1 MTREDISSGRG
12 DHANAGPLAGVR
24 VLDLSRL
31 VAGNMLTVT
40 LADFGADVV
49 KIERPGRGDDL
60 RCWTAGGV
68 ENWWLAYGRN
78 KRSVC
83 LDLKMPTDLAAFKA
97 LTTHADV
104 FVENFV
110 PGKLEEMGLSPT
122 TLLEINPRLI
132 IVRVSGWGQTGPFA
146 HKPGFGTLVEA
157 MSGFANLNGFPDKP
171 PALPPLAT
179 ADMIAGLY
187 GAFAVLAA
195 LRNVEQGDGKGQVI
209 DLSLFESMFSVM
221 ASEAVKYATTG
232 AVSSR
237 MGNQAVN
244 TAPRNIYTCAD
255 GKFLAL
261 SGSMQSM
268 FERLATTIGRPDLI
282 DDSRFRT
289 NDARVEN
296 QDRLDGILGEYFA
309 RSSLADNLKM
319 AEEAGVTA
327 APVLDMAGLMSHPY
341 FIGRG
346 IMENVTDQR
355 GGESLLP
362 TPVPRLS
369 HTPGGFSRPAPELG
383 EHTEEILNEL
393 STQSDTKNRGDR

>member
-1 MTREDISSGRG
+1 
-12 DHANAGPLAGVR
+12 
-24 VLDLSRL
+24 
-31 VAGNMLTVT
+31 
-40 LADFGADVV
+40 
-49 KIERPGRGDDL
+49 
-60 RCWTAGGV
+60 
-68 ENWWLAYGRN
+68 
-78 KRSVC
+78 
-83 LDLKMPTDLAAFKA
+83 
-97 LTTHADV
+97 
-104 FVENFV
+104 
-110 PGKLEEMGLSPT
+110 
-122 TLLEINPRLI
+122 
-132 IVRVSGWGQTGPFA
+132 
-146 HKPGFGTLVEA
+146 

-179 ADMIAGLY
+179 ADIIAGLY

-327 APVLDMAGLMSHPY
+327 APVLDMVGLMSHPY

-393 STQSDTKNRGDR
+393 STQSDRKNRGDR